1 MDTLVDA
8 DMACKPVIMTP
19 GGAHSSSWSSSL
31 KEWKR
36 EKLEVRRARLLAC
49 ASVPESSDR

>member
-8 DMACKPVIMTP
+8 DMACKLVIMTP